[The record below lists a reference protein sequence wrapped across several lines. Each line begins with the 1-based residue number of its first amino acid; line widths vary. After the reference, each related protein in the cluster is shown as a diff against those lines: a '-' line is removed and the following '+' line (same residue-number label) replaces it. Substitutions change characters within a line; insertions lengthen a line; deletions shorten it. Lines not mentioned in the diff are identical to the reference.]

1 MYVEDHVDA
10 LLKISSFGK
19 IGESYCI
26 GGSCEMKNINVAEL
40 VCDLLDKKLQPKN
53 SFKNLINF
61 VKDRPG
67 HDYRYAIDSSK
78 ILKELNWKP
87 KYNFKKALGITV
99 DWCIDNQVG

>member
-1 MYVEDHVDA
+1 
-10 LLKISSFGK
+10 
-19 IGESYCI
+19 
-26 GGSCEMKNINVAEL
+26 MKNINVAEL
-40 VCDLLDKKLQPKN
+40 VCDLLDKTQPKN

-99 DWCIDNQVG
+99 DWCIDNKDWLIKKSSQTKQLKLFIMNSEKD